1 MIAGVPGVGISGI
14 FYLVCAIS
22 MPFIEIIKTL
32 RGRSSLRRWRVVMRQ
47 FNIVCGII
55 VGSWVTGLLIMF
67 IVKKSVQMLG
77 TTVNFG
83 QLQGDNVLRAQ
94 PLLLSLLT
102 MFVIFSGLNI
112 YNFIANRRKSL

>member
-22 MPFIEIIKTL
+22 MPFIDIIKTL